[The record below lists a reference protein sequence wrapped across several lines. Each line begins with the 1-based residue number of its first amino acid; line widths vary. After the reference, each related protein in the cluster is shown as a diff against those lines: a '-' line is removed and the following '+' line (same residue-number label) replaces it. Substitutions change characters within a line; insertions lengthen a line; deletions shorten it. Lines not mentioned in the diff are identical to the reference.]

1 MDDVLVQKRLGA
13 LLKGREKVAEV
24 KADLIVVV
32 TGSGAGD
39 VGPVGGEGGSAGG
52 QHDDATDAE
61 SQGAGPARRPAASP
75 TLIPQKSS
83 LHWCL
88 GSVYRNN

>member
-1 MDDVLVQKRLGA
+1 M
-13 LLKGREKVAEV
+13 

-52 QHDDATDAE
+52 QHNDATDTEA
-61 SQGAGPARRPAASP
+61 QGAGRTR
-75 TLIPQKSS
+75 
-83 LHWCL
+83 
-88 GSVYRNN
+88 